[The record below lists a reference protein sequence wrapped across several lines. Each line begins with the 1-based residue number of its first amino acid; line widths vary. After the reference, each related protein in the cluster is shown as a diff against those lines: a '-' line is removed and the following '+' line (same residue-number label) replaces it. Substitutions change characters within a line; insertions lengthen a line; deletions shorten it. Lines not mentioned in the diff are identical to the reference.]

1 MFIKKKIKKRFIDNK
16 HQFNCVYEYVRNTAD
31 EVDKKTAIKFCDYVI
46 DILCKNIESN
56 MQLNFINHNV
66 DDFVLPFH
74 ENEYENENPYSSFIW
89 FPVSVTVKGK
99 PINIETDSMID
110 IDLAKCHL
118 FCNTRKTNS
127 LLKLLK
133 YISDSGFYF
142 DKDSHRA
149 MYIEYL
155 NVCTFVSDG
164 VHSLS
169 IAHHLKQGKITAK
182 LVDITTIFPYADT
195 DGDYWYV
202 NGDTYNEYLAEDY
215 RFCLIYEIAKFKY
228 GLEHE

>member
-1 MFIKKKIKKRFIDNK
+1 MFVKKKIKKRSIDNK
-16 HQFNCVYEYVRNTAD
+16 HQFNCVYDYIKNTAD

-56 MQLNFINHNV
+56 MQLNFLNHNI
-66 DDFVLPFH
+66 DDFVLSFH
-74 ENEYENENPYSSFIW
+74 NNEFECKYPYCSYIW
-89 FPVSVTVKGK
+89 FPTEVT
-99 PINIETDSMID
+99 INGEYISIQTKRKIEV
-110 IDLAKCHL
+110 DLAKCRL
-118 FCNTRKTNS
+118 FCNTRKTYS
-127 LLKLLK
+127 LLHLLK
-133 YISDSGFYF
+133 SISNLGFEF
-142 DKDSHRA
+142 DEDSHRA

-169 IAHHLKQGKITAK
+169 IAHHLKQGKITAR
-182 LVDITTIFPYADT
+182 LVDITVIFPYIST
-195 DGDYWYV
+195 DGAYWYV
-202 NGDTYNEYLAEDY
+202 NGDRYNEYLAEDY

>member
-1 MFIKKKIKKRFIDNK
+1 M
-16 HQFNCVYEYVRNTAD
+16 
-31 EVDKKTAIKFCDYVI
+31 KFVI
-46 DILCKNIESN
+46 YSIL
-56 MQLNFINHNV
+56 V
-66 DDFVLPFH
+66 
-74 ENEYENENPYSSFIW
+74 
-89 FPVSVTVKGK
+89 
-99 PINIETDSMID
+99 
-110 IDLAKCHL
+110 AKCHL

-133 YISDSGFYF
+133 YISDSGFNF

-155 NVCTFVSDG
+155 NVCTFVSEG

-182 LVDITTIFPYADT
+182 LIDITTIFSYVST